1 MTREW
6 INMYDIGICDDGIE
20 VCQFIEKIIKEFSK
34 TYSERLNVSV
44 WYKGEDL
51 KEYLEEGHSLDLLY
65 LDIELF
71 RLSGIDVAEYIRN
84 RMEDRRMQIVYISGK
99 QSYAQKLFKT
109 QPMDFLVKPISKIQI
124 EESLKLA
131 LHLLKE
137 KAGRFRF
144 ERGKEVHYILYPDIL
159 YFCSHGRKI
168 QIVTKAGKEEYYGK
182 LNEISMQLPKEFLRI
197 HSSFLVNTEWIA
209 SYSYE
214 QIVLENGEIL
224 NVSQKYRSEVR
235 RFLMRG
241 M

>member
-1 MTREW
+1 
-6 INMYDIGICDDGIE
+6 MYDIGICDDGIE
-20 VCQFIEKIIKEFSK
+20 VCHFFK
-34 TYSERLNVSV
+34 NVIQKFAESHGSMMNV
-44 WYKGEDL
+44 RTWHTGEDL
-51 KEYLEEGHSLDLLY
+51 REYLESGNSLDLLY

-71 RLSGIDVAEYIRN
+71 RISGIDVAEYIRN
-84 RMEDRRMQIVYISGK
+84 QMEDRRMQIVYISGK

-137 KAGRFRF
+137 KAGKFRF

-197 HSSFLVNTEWIA
+197 HSSFFVNTEWIA